1 MIYNQIR
8 QTTYK
13 LKRKRFVSQL
23 SLVLLPTNDCQ
34 NIFIVTTEELP
45 ISPKPFY
52 QTLPNKSKEHMAAE
66 IINKD
71 DLNEFREL
79 LLNDFKALLQGKQPQ
94 ENAKW
99 LKSYQV
105 KNMLKISPG
114 TLQNLRVNGTIR
126 YTKIGGILY
135 YKQED
140 IQRLL
145 EGKQ

>member
-1 MIYNQIR
+1 
-8 QTTYK
+8 
-13 LKRKRFVSQL
+13 
-23 SLVLLPTNDCQ
+23 
-34 NIFIVTTEELP
+34 
-45 ISPKPFY
+45 
-52 QTLPNKSKEHMAAE
+52 MATE
-66 IINKD
+66 IITKD

-79 LLNDFKALLQGKQPQ
+79 LLNDFKTLLQGKQPQ
-94 ENAKW
+94 ENTKW

-114 TLQNLRVNGTIR
+114 TLQNLRVKGTIR

-145 EGKQ
+145 EGKG

>member
-1 MIYNQIR
+1 
-8 QTTYK
+8 
-13 LKRKRFVSQL
+13 
-23 SLVLLPTNDCQ
+23 
-34 NIFIVTTEELP
+34 
-45 ISPKPFY
+45 
-52 QTLPNKSKEHMAAE
+52 MAAE
-66 IINKD
+66 IITKD

-79 LLNDFKALLQGKQPQ
+79 LLNDFKTLLQGKPTH

-105 KNMLKISPG
+105 RNMLKISPG

-145 EGKQ
+145 EGKR

>member
-1 MIYNQIR
+1 LVP
-8 QTTYK
+8 QTYI
-13 LKRKRFVSQL
+13 
-23 SLVLLPTNDCQ
+23 PHQ
-34 NIFIVTTEELP
+34 NLFIVTTEELP
-45 ISPKPFY
+45 INPKQFY
-52 QTLPNKSKEHMAAE
+52 QNLPNKSKEYMAAE
-66 IINKD
+66 IITKD

>member
-1 MIYNQIR
+1 LVPQTYISR
-8 QTTYK
+8 QY
-13 LKRKRFVSQL
+13 
-23 SLVLLPTNDCQ
+23 
-34 NIFIVTTEELP
+34 IFIVTTEELP
-45 ISPKPFY
+45 IKLIPDF
-52 QTLPNKSKEHMAAE
+52 QNLPNKSKEYMAAE
-66 IINKD
+66 IITKD

>member
-1 MIYNQIR
+1 
-8 QTTYK
+8 
-13 LKRKRFVSQL
+13 
-23 SLVLLPTNDCQ
+23 
-34 NIFIVTTEELP
+34 
-45 ISPKPFY
+45 
-52 QTLPNKSKEHMAAE
+52 MAAE
-66 IINKD
+66 IITKD

-79 LLNDFKALLQGKQPQ
+79 LLNDFKALLQGKQAQ